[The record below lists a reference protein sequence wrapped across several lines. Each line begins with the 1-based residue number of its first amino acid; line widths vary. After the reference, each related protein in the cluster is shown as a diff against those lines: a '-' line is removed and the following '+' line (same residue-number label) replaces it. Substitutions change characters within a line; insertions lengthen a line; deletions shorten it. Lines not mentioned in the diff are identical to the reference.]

1 MRTPCTAAT
10 ICRGGATGGGGGG
23 GEGGGAGPA
32 LAGPILI
39 LSLKKN
45 IYISFLNPKE
55 VAVYVHIYLTLIT
68 LILSTRE

>member
-10 ICRGGATGGGGGG
+10 MCRGGATGGGEGGG
-23 GEGGGAGPA
+23 GGGAGPA

-39 LSLKKN
+39 LSLK
-45 IYISFLNPKE
+45 ISFLNPKE